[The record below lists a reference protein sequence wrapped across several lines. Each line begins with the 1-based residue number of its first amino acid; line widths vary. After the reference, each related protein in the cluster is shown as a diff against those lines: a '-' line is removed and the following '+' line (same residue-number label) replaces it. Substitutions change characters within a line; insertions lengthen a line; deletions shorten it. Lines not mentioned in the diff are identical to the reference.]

1 MFAFAESQGHLER
14 ALDLWEIVDPAP
26 GTLPLDHV
34 ELLSRAAQAARFS
47 GDRERAITLGRRAL
61 DEVDASVDPARAA
74 RLFERLG
81 EAHFWDDETA
91 LGWYG
96 KALALLP
103 AGPAPSARGSSP
115 PRAMRSWGCG
125 AGPRRVPGASS
136 HSRSVARSIGTRPMP
151 VHSPRWGSC
160 SRSSESR

>member
-1 MFAFAESQGHLER
+1 MFAFAEAQAHLER
-14 ALDLWEIVDPAP
+14 ALDLWESVDPAP
-26 GTLPLDHV
+26 GTLPLDYV

-61 DEVDASVDPARAA
+61 DELDANVDPARAA

-91 LGWYG
+91 LRWYG

-103 AGPAPSARGSSP
+103 AGPSPERARLLAAEGHALMGLRRWADARARCEQALDDR
-115 PRAMRSWGCG
+115 PRD
-125 AGPRRVPGASS
+125 
-136 HSRSVARSIGTRPMP
+136 RPA
-151 VHSPRWGSC
+151 
-160 SRSSESR
+160 